1 MFKKRIML
9 LSLLTLFS
17 LGILASC
24 GDSEEYVEIGLD
36 FSSKNNSHNGFYVYG
51 TPLNLGFKYK
61 MMYGNSVDIEI
72 YYGINPYSSKILKN
86 EAIYPPMTAYSDLE
100 QELSLRICRISG
112 LTYRYPYNTDSSMM
126 SSIGEEI
133 FSVTDTMRN
142 LFVNDEYVFNIN
154 NKIVDTIDY
163 NFIKEKCLENKYIS
177 YYAEIKS
184 PKDEYIKYLIGP
196 VDEDYNP
203 TYDESDGLK
212 IHSPF
217 KPNEDYTKVK
227 TLCSIFQYFKVFVHD
242 DDEEIKLLYSN

>member
-9 LSLLTLFS
+9 LSFLSLFS

-24 GDSEEYVEIGLD
+24 GDSEVNEYERIGLSISD
-36 FSSKNNSHNGFYVYG
+36 ENYGKSCFYDPYYY
-51 TPLNLGFKYK
+51 PLSLGFKYK
-61 MMYGNSVDIEI
+61 RSYRDTIDIEI
-72 YYGINPYSSKILKN
+72 YYGINPHLSVFLKN

-100 QELSLRICRISG
+100 QELTLSISRIPRLRLGYDASL
-112 LTYRYPYNTDSSMM
+112 M

-142 LFVNDEYVFNIN
+142 LFVNDEYVFNLN

-163 NFIKEKCLENKYIS
+163 KYVKDNCTEGYEYIT
-177 YYAEIKS
+177 YFAEIRS

-217 KPNEDYTKVK
+217 KPLADYTEVK
-227 TLCSIFQYFKVFVHD
+227 TICSIFQYFKVFVHN